1 MPHNS
6 KIIAM
11 FAMLIIHNPTNAG
24 SELAFSV
31 QAFLCPDI
39 LCTIYGI
46 RVPPCGALMRPQHL
60 LDVISSGKGTDT
72 FILKTYCYA

>member
-1 MPHNS
+1 MPHYS

-11 FAMLIIHNPTNAG
+11 FAMSNIHILTNAG
-24 SELAFSV
+24 SKLAFSV

-60 LDVISSGKGTDT
+60 
-72 FILKTYCYA
+72 